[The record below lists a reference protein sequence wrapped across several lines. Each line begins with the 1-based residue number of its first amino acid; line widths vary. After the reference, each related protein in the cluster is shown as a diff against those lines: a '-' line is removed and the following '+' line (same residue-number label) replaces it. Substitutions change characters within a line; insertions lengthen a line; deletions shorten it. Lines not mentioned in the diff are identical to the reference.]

1 MKIGILNFHRA
12 LNYGAVLQ
20 CYGLQETLTALG
32 HEVSV
37 IETTKSV
44 NFRYLDK
51 KSSKAFLHLYLLGK
65 VSNEYIVLL
74 IKGIIPF
81 SFKISNK
88 K

>member
-1 MKIGILNFHRA
+1 MISKESNLAKSN
-12 LNYGAVLQ
+12 
-20 CYGLQETLTALG
+20 
-32 HEVSV
+32 S
-37 IETTKSV
+37 ETTKSV